1 MAQRSQMNAK
11 EKLGCEIDLT
21 NASKDELIEH
31 LCKIIE
37 YEVEKGEDA
46 DYDLVREC
54 SDWLDELTEDEVTFT
69 PEELE
74 RKLAQLK
81 AGSESKKPVKICKK
95 AKLKTFVR
103 VALIA
108 AVIFA
113 ISLVSLSA
121 VAMNKGYGSAWEYVS
136 VSAMEIFGISAGE
149 AITSNSIIFIRNN
162 QTLHYSSIKELLNY
176 ESIDM
181 LYPEV
186 LPNQMKITKVYQTF
200 ETQDRFIITF
210 AFSDSAYAMDVTNYY
225 SADRTLLNQQQKVI
239 INDIDCFIIQ
249 KDSELFHATFQYDGF
264 EYTLQGSNYDD
275 LVFIIKKMKG
285 INT

>member
-11 EKLGCEIDLT
+11 EKLDREIDLT

-108 AVIFA
+108 AVIFT

-121 VAMNKGYGSAWEYVS
+121 MAVNKGYGSAWEYVVNNLEMILGMKKGDVFEEKG
-136 VSAMEIFGISAGE
+136 VSIVKSSGTTYYDCIEDLLVNENLNIMLPDQLTTGVDIESLRIINESENKFTIYFRFSDNRYTYAIKNYHLVDLSTISTVNKENYNGISYYIFNNDKSLYSAVWQHNE
-149 AITSNSIIFIRNN
+149 YQYTVQSDNYDNLMIFIKN
-162 QTLHYSSIKELLNY
+162 
-176 ESIDM
+176 
-181 LYPEV
+181 
-186 LPNQMKITKVYQTF
+186 
-200 ETQDRFIITF
+200 
-210 AFSDSAYAMDVTNYY
+210 
-225 SADRTLLNQQQKVI
+225 
-239 INDIDCFIIQ
+239 
-249 KDSELFHATFQYDGF
+249 
-264 EYTLQGSNYDD
+264 
-275 LVFIIKKMKG
+275 MKG
-285 INT
+285 

>member
-11 EKLGCEIDLT
+11 EKLGREIDLT

-37 YEVEKGEDA
+37 YEVEKGDDA

-108 AVIFA
+108 AVIFT

-121 VAMNKGYGSAWEYVS
+121 VAVNKGYGSAWEYVS
-136 VSAMEIFGISAGE
+136 TNVVKIMGLNVGNNINSEGITVSKYSGE
-149 AITSNSIIFIRNN
+149 EHYDSVSDFFAVEHLELLYPHKMPSNIAITEIRVIQKSEEVITMYFTFSDRLYAFAVTNC
-162 QTLHYSSIKELLNY
+162 Y
-176 ESIDM
+176 SIDI
-181 LYPEV
+181 
-186 LPNQMKITKVYQTF
+186 MKLSGFDRITVNEIDVYISHK
-200 ETQDRFIITF
+200 EDNVY
-210 AFSDSAYAMDVTNYY
+210 YA
-225 SADRTLLNQQQKVI
+225 I
-239 INDIDCFIIQ
+239 FQ
-249 KDSELFHATFQYDGF
+249 KDGY
-264 EYTLQGSNYDD
+264 EYTLKSPSYED
-275 LVFIIKKMKG
+275 LIIMINNTKG
-285 INT
+285 

>member
-1 MAQRSQMNAK
+1 MAQSSQMNAK
-11 EKLGCEIDLT
+11 EKLGREIDLT

-121 VAMNKGYGSAWEYVS
+121 VAMNKGYGSAWEYIS
-136 VSAMEIFGISAGE
+136 VNIDRILALDTGRELKDNGILIIRADD
-149 AITSNSIIFIRNN
+149 IT
-162 QTLHYSSIKELLNY
+162 HYDNIYDWIKNENLN
-176 ESIDM
+176 ILVPKAFPDDAT
-181 LYPEV
+181 
-186 LPNQMKITKVYQTF
+186 ITRVNLTVYDKDKCIWSF
-200 ETQDRFIITF
+200 V
-210 AFSDSAYAMDVTNYY
+210 FSDASYVLNVTNYY
-225 SADRTLLNQQQKVI
+225 STNLFLVDESNVI
-239 INDIDCFIIQ
+239 VNNDIKFYVSQ
-249 KDSELFHATFQYDGF
+249 KEGTVFHAVCQYNGF
-264 EYTLQGSNYDD
+264 EYTIQTSNYDS
-275 LVFIIKKMKG
+275 LLFIISNMKG
-285 INT
+285 

>member
-11 EKLGCEIDLT
+11 EKLGREIDLT

-81 AGSESKKPVKICKK
+81 ADSESKKPVKICKK

-108 AVIFA
+108 AVIFT

-121 VAMNKGYGSAWEYVS
+121 VAMNKGYDSTFKYIVENVS
-136 VSAMEIFGISAGE
+136 RMLGMNDGELIQEEEI
-149 AITSNSIIFIRNN
+149 TFIKNTE
-162 QTLHYSSIKELLNY
+162 TLHYSTVRELLNSENIGILY
-176 ESIDM
+176 PDM
-181 LYPEV
+181 L
-186 LPNQMKITKVYQTF
+186 PNKVKITQVYQTVEDDGKYILSF
-200 ETQDRFIITF
+200 VFTNSRYCF
-210 AFSDSAYAMDVTNYY
+210 DVTNYY
-225 SADRTLLNQQQKVI
+225 SIDFSLLDQSYVVR
-239 INDIDCFIIQ
+239 IDNYKCFITHKEESLFYALIQ
-249 KDSELFHATFQYDGF
+249 YNGF
-264 EYTLQGSNYDD
+264 EYIIQCDNYED
-275 LVFIIKKMKG
+275 LYFIIDNMKG
-285 INT
+285 IEG

>member
-11 EKLGCEIDLT
+11 EKLGREIDLT

-121 VAMNKGYGSAWEYVS
+121 VAVNKGYGSAWEYI
-136 VSAMEIFGISAGE
+136 SANVEKIFGLNQGE
-149 AITSNSIIFIRNN
+149 AINGDGITV
-162 QTLHYSSIKELLNY
+162 IKNTGTVRYDNMDELIKSEKLN
-176 ESIDM
+176 I
-181 LYPEV
+181 LYPHMM
-186 LPNQMKITKVYQTF
+186 PDNIQITQLRYINTGD
-200 ETQDRFIITF
+200 DRHTLCLL
-210 AFSDSAYAMDVTNYY
+210 FSDSTYSFDISNYY
-225 SADRTLLNQQQKVI
+225 STDITSISGFEKGFVNDMEYYISKKENDQYFAIIQYNGYEYSIRSISYNNLLTI
-239 INDIDCFIIQ
+239 IN
-249 KDSELFHATFQYDGF
+249 S
-264 EYTLQGSNYDD
+264 
-275 LVFIIKKMKG
+275 MKG
-285 INT
+285 